1 MGFAII
7 SIVLLGLVLGLILIH
22 LAISRVVLRQSDWG
36 GGEKVSA
43 LAASAFLLGTFWLA
57 FGGLYLLILDTQ
69 QPPLPNPWMGIL
81 AFLASPPSYIFT
93 QVRGIDYFQ
102 CFYNGKGA
110 CDPVQFVGPAL
121 LTFALLLALS
131 GLIALRQRR
140 ATSHRAG

>member
-7 SIVLLGLVLGLILIH
+7 SIVLLGVVLALILVH
-22 LAISRVVLRQSDWG
+22 LAISRTVLRQPDWG
-36 GGEKVSA
+36 RGEKLAA

-57 FGGLYLLILDTQ
+57 FGGLYLIILDTQ
-69 QPPLPNPWMGIL
+69 HPPVPDPWASIL

-93 QVRGIDYFQ
+93 QVRGIDFFQ
-102 CFYNGKGA
+102 CFYNGTGA

-131 GLIALRQRR
+131 ALIALRRKKVAR
-140 ATSHRAG
+140 